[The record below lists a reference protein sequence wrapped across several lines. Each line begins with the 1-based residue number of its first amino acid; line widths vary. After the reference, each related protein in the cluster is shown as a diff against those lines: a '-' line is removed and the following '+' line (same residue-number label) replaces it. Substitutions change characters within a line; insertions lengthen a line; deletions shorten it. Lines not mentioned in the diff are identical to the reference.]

1 MDFPCLPHVDGI
13 AVFIIQ
19 QNCAFIHVSSPP
31 LYFGVVRACQINN
44 HFKEKRILKY
54 KSLLTDDKNAMLFDV
69 RAYVIPLKTSI
80 KAQSTL
86 HIQIEI
92 SLIILF

>member
-1 MDFPCLPHVDGI
+1 MY
-13 AVFIIQ
+13 
-19 QNCAFIHVSSPP
+19 PP
-31 LYFGVVRACQINN
+31 LLSISVWCVLACMCMCQINN

-54 KSLLTDDKNAMLFDV
+54 KSLLTDDKKAMLFDF

-86 HIQIEI
+86 HIQIES